1 MDGCKELTSSEQK
14 LYDELCN
21 DICMMALD
29 EEQAESVIEIL
40 DKLIAKL
47 MEGCIR

>member
-1 MDGCKELTSSEQK
+1 MDGSKELTSSEQK

-29 EEQAESVIEIL
+29 EEQAEEVIGMLNELIG
-40 DKLIAKL
+40 KLL
-47 MEGCIR
+47 EGCIR